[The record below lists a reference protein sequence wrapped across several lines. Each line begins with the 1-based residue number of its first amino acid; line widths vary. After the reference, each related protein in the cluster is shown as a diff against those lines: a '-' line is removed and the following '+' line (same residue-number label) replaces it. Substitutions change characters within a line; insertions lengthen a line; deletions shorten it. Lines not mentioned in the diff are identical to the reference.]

1 MKIFRAGTEF
11 TEATQD
17 LKIDGYKPL
26 IPPQILE
33 MELPVPTI
41 ARQTV
46 LKARQE
52 CIDVL
57 NGKDDRVIV
66 VVGPCSIHDPNAAL
80 EYGRKLCEA
89 RKRFEKDLVII
100 MRAYFE
106 KPRTTVG
113 WKGLIN
119 DPDMDQS
126 FNINKGLK
134 MGRKLLSDLNEM
146 GMPVGCELL
155 DTISPQYMGELIS
168 WGAIGARTTESQLHR
183 ELASGVSFPVGFKNG
198 TDGNAKIAIDA
209 IQAASY
215 PHHFLGVTDQG
226 LASIVVT
233 KGNPDCHIILRGS
246 NTGPNYEERFVQ
258 AISEQLEKAKLPLNI
273 MVDCSHG
280 NSSKKHENQK
290 LVSRDLANQIANGN
304 SAIIGIMIES
314 NLREGRQ
321 DVPKEGPDFLKFGV
335 SITDACVS
343 FNDTMPMLQELAD
356 AVQQRRGMKSNQ

>member
-1 MKIFRAGTEF
+1 MKIFRSGSEDRGVQA
-11 TEATQD
+11 AH
-17 LKIDGYKPL
+17 
-26 IPPQILE
+26 PPQILE
-33 MELPVPTI
+33 MDLPVSS
-41 ARQTV
+41 
-46 LKARQE
+46 KARATVKRARDE
-52 CIDVL
+52 CIKIIE
-57 NGKDDRVIV
+57 GKDDRVIV

-80 EYGRKLCEA
+80 EYGRKLRDVRA
-89 RKRFEKDLVII
+89 RFEGELVII

-134 MGRKLLSDLNEM
+134 IGRKLLNDLNELEV
-146 GMPVGCELL
+146 PVGCELL
-155 DTISPQYMGELIS
+155 DTITPQYLGELIA

-209 IQAASY
+209 IHAASH

-233 KGNPDCHIILRGS
+233 KGNNECHIILRGS
-246 NTGPNYEERFVQ
+246 NSGPNYEARFVE
-258 AISEQLEKAKLPLNI
+258 AIEGQLEKSKLPKTI

-280 NSSKKHENQK
+280 NSNKQHK
-290 LVSRDLANQIANGN
+290 NQILVASDLSRQIAAGN
-304 SAIIGIMIES
+304 RAIMGVMIES

-321 DVPKEGPDFLKFGV
+321 DVPPEGPDFLKFGV
-335 SITDACVS
+335 SVTDACVS
-343 FNDTMPMLQELAD
+343 FEDTVPMLAELAE
-356 AVQQRRGMKSNQ
+356 AVKQRRLRN